1 MLTDNKR
8 YKSPLAGGRVLPDAI
23 PNTRHLEPVPVQK
36 AWKETDFFHMDDD
49 LSDHNEPVSQG
60 GMQEKRIP
68 RQLEATGRA
77 SPEAEPVPSSSKSP
91 QTQVSNTPSPKTAM
105 SSNHGAPDFNITG
118 MDDRKISSM
127 AHHQRSPLHAP
138 STPSSALVV
147 ESFKLEHESL
157 SHSSAPTQ
165 EPDSYFSRRASA
177 NFREHKEH
185 TQHTSSGGNDDK
197 KENALS
203 PRSAKPARFE
213 SLPEPRRKSIEVR
226 PRNSLDCV
234 REVGAGAA
242 AADAA
247 VASTVIEAAID
258 SRRTSLTSEQKTQL
272 VALDVLEDVARSSIS
287 ADTGRHLEYLLESL
301 EPLSE
306 MPLSSRAMELVEAL
320 GAILR
325 RKLRVLCDIEF
336 VRALSSCFSHA
347 NVSLLRVFIYRTKRS
362 IFFLC
367 KSMHFDP
374 RASLFLW
381 ARTHACIF

>member
-1 MLTDNKR
+1 
-8 YKSPLAGGRVLPDAI
+8 
-23 PNTRHLEPVPVQK
+23 
-36 AWKETDFFHMDDD
+36 
-49 LSDHNEPVSQG
+49 
-60 GMQEKRIP
+60 
-68 RQLEATGRA
+68 
-77 SPEAEPVPSSSKSP
+77 
-91 QTQVSNTPSPKTAM
+91 M

-185 TQHTSSGGNDDK
+185 SQHTSSGGNDDK

-203 PRSAKPARFE
+203 PRSAKPPRFE

-226 PRNSLDCV
+226 ARNSLDCV

-242 AADAA
+242 AAADAAAAAGA
-247 VASTVIEAAID
+247 VASTVVDAAMD
-258 SRRTSLTSEQKTQL
+258 SRKTSLTSEQKTQL

-325 RKLRVLCDIEF
+325 RKLRVLCDLEF
-336 VRALSSCFSHA
+336 VRALSACFLSCQCITPACFHLSSKA
-347 NVSLLRVFIYRTKRS
+347 QYF
-362 IFFLC
+362 FFLC

-374 RASLFLW
+374 RASLW
-381 ARTHACIF
+381 P